1 MAAENFSASRVP
13 TIIMKETT
21 VTPVAIDQVNI
32 RSIEATLTQAAGG
45 ARRSTILTY
54 GQLVTACNVVQSDL
68 ARRFPVP
75 AEIDFRVVYVP
86 VTEGHAKTSE
96 LVFLRASNIWYLD
109 SVRSRL
115 PLRGCLTP
123 GHPHSIRYSVD
134 RGYYDAFTTYARD
147 GRSLPSVDC
156 CESRPLTAHEKIRL
170 AATLASNPPP

>member
-1 MAAENFSASRVP
+1 M
-13 TIIMKETT
+13 
-21 VTPVAIDQVNI
+21 TPVAIDQANI
-32 RSIEATLTQAAGG
+32 QSIETTLARAAGG

-54 GQLVTACNVVQSDL
+54 VHLVTALNLVQADL

-75 AEIDFRVVYVP
+75 AGIDFRVVYVP

-96 LVFLRASNIWYLD
+96 LVFLRASDIWHLD

-115 PLRGCLTP
+115 PVRGCLTP
-123 GHPHSIRYSVD
+123 GHKHSIRYLVD
-134 RGYYDAFTTYARD
+134 SGYYDAFTMYARD

-170 AATLASNPPP
+170 AATLASNPPARKQPRRPGR